1 MHSLVFAPVGDTMS
15 TEEKSVKQDEK
26 PVDDQ
31 RESSERAED
40 ALRMTPAEE
49 RKLLRRI
56 DLWIVPYASLL
67 VSLLHTSQALIGC
80 S

>member
-1 MHSLVFAPVGDTMS
+1 MS
-15 TEEKSVKQDEK
+15 TDEKPVKQDEAL
-26 PVDDQ
+26 DDQ

-56 DLWIVPYASLL
+56 DLWIVPYASL
-67 VSLLHTSQALIGC
+67 
-80 S
+80 